1 MPPKKQSPQ
10 AKAKPKAKVAHAK
23 ELTADEITRLSEIF
37 AALADP
43 TRVRI
48 IYAIHTHE
56 RSVGEIANLL
66 SLSEPSVSQ
75 HLRRLRTLR
84 IARMRAAGRY
94 RYYQLDDAHVET
106 LLSVCLEHVRGG

>member
-1 MPPKKQSPQ
+1 MTPPDDPQ
-10 AKAKPKAKVAHAK
+10 RAHGDP
-23 ELTADEITRLSEIF
+23 EEGLTTDEIADLSEIF

-48 IYAIHTHE
+48 IYAIRTTE
-56 RSVGEIANLL
+56 RSVGEIARGL

-84 IARMRAAGRY
+84 VVRMRKAGRY
-94 RYYQLDDAHVET
+94 RYYQLDDSHVET
-106 LLSVCLEHVRGG
+106 LLSVCIDHVRGG